1 MLSSL
6 VSNGQQPTSDQSE
19 LVVPWWS
26 FTKTILA
33 VTALSLVRDGRV
45 GLDTPIPD
53 QPFTLR
59 QLLRH
64 EAGLADYG
72 ELADYHA
79 AVANHEAAWSADEMM
94 QRLDGARLRYTPG
107 TGWRYSN
114 VGYLL
119 IGKLI
124 EQLTDM
130 ALEEAL
136 GRFALTPL
144 GLSRVRFAKTPA
156 DLQDTHLGNTSNY
169 DPGWVYHGLL
179 IGPISQAALFLD
191 RLFAGHLLPTGLLQ
205 DMQIAKALGGSIP
218 GRPWIT
224 PGYGLGLMRGSI
236 DGGFTLCGHTGCG
249 PGSVI
254 AVYRICDGDTSACCA
269 VFGAGTR
276 EGTVE
281 TLAAEQLIQVLRSGG
296 KVV

>member
-94 QRLDGARLRYTPG
+94 QRLDGARLRYTPELDG
-107 TGWRYSN
+107 A
-114 VGYLL
+114 
-119 IGKLI
+119 IP
-124 EQLTDM
+124 M
-130 ALEEAL
+130 
-136 GRFALTPL
+136 
-144 GLSRVRFAKTPA
+144 
-156 DLQDTHLGNTSNY
+156 
-169 DPGWVYHGLL
+169 WVTF
-179 IGPISQAALFLD
+179 S
-191 RLFAGHLLPTGLLQ
+191 
-205 DMQIAKALGGSIP
+205 
-218 GRPWIT
+218 
-224 PGYGLGLMRGSI
+224 
-236 DGGFTLCGHTGCG
+236 
-249 PGSVI
+249 
-254 AVYRICDGDTSACCA
+254 
-269 VFGAGTR
+269 
-276 EGTVE
+276 
-281 TLAAEQLIQVLRSGG
+281 
-296 KVV
+296 